1 MLAFTNIC
9 TTNLSSILLLAQ
21 SSRRL
26 DEIMPT
32 VNILLDGIVT
42 NTPTLTL
49 AQPTTIA
56 SGAHYSSLPV
66 NATRQPLHYAGAL
79 FFVLGVCIILI
90 AVTIYSFVK
99 RYAQIKEDALNAA
112 SLPDNDT
119 LMMPMETMP
128 HLSKVQR
135 SSSTGAST
143 IASAYATLPKK
154 PNSVDS
160 IIILDRPNRSAAS
173 SATTL
178 VESAGRPLPL

>member
-1 MLAFTNIC
+1 MLAFTDIR
-9 TTNLSSILLLAQ
+9 TTNFSSILFLSQ
-21 SSRRL
+21 SFRSL
-26 DEIMPT
+26 VENMPT

-42 NTPTLTL
+42 NTPTPTL

-99 RYAQIKEDALNAA
+99 CYARIKEDALNAA

-128 HLSKVQR
+128 HMSKVQR

-154 PNSVDS
+154 SNSVDS
-160 IIILDRPNRSAAS
+160 IIVLGRPHRSAAS

-178 VESAGRPLPL
+178 VDSAGRSLPL